1 MKHTFF
7 RQLPVWV
14 LACSLLACKK
24 QTVSPTASLN
34 LINAVPGSTPSLVT
48 NFGGTTPIVW
58 YKTALKLVYGTFDKA
73 SQALSLRGPQK
84 LAVYLY
90 PDTTAHS
97 TPLFNLDLQL
107 KPGTINTLFLTGTK
121 TAPDTL
127 LTTDVIP
134 YYPASDSSLGIRF
147 VNLSTGSAPVSV
159 NITGLANGSE
169 AAGISYKAI
178 TGFKKYPAP
187 AGLSQYNFEFRNAA
201 TGELLGS
208 YVLTGVNSTF
218 ANTAKRYRNFTLA
231 FMGLPADRTTWKIM
245 LIEAY
250 SYN

>member
-14 LACSLLACKK
+14 LSCTLLACTK

-48 NFGGTTPIVW
+48 NFSGTTPIVW
-58 YKTALKLVYGTFDKA
+58 YRTALKLVYGTVDKA
-73 SQALSLRGPQK
+73 SQSMSFTGPQK
-84 LAVYLY
+84 LAVFLY
-90 PDTTAHS
+90 PDTTTHS
-97 TPLFNLDLQL
+97 TPLFNLDLHL

-121 TAPDTL
+121 TAPDTM
-127 LTTDVIP
+127 LTTDILP
-134 YYPASDSSLGIRF
+134 YYPISDSSLGIRF
-147 VNLSTGSAPVSV
+147 VNLSAGSTPVSV

-169 AAGISYKAI
+169 AGSISYKNI
-178 TGFKKYPAP
+178 TGFKKYPAT
-187 AGLSQYNFEFRNAA
+187 ATVSQYNFEFRDAA
-201 TGELLGS
+201 SGALLGS
-208 YVLTGVNSTF
+208 YILAGVNSNV
-218 ANTAKRYRNFTLA
+218 ASTAKRYRNFTLA
-231 FMGLPADRTTWKIM
+231 FMGLPADKTTWKIA

>member
-1 MKHTFF
+1 MKHKFF
-7 RQLPVWV
+7 RQLPLWV
-14 LACSLLACKK
+14 LACSLLACTK

-48 NFGGTTPIVW
+48 NFSGTTPIVW
-58 YKTALKLVYGTFDKA
+58 YRTALKLVYGTFDKA
-73 SQALSLRGPQK
+73 SQGLSFNGPQK

-90 PDTTAHS
+90 PDTTTHS

-121 TAPDTL
+121 AAPDTL
-127 LTTDVIP
+127 LTTDVLP
-134 YYPASDSSLGIRF
+134 YYPATDSSLGIRF
-147 VNLSTGSAPVSV
+147 VNLSTGSMPVSV

-169 AAGISYKAI
+169 ATGISYKAV
-178 TGFKKYPAP
+178 TGFKKYPAT
-187 AGLSQYNFEFRNAA
+187 AAVSQYNFEFRDAA
-201 TGELLGS
+201 SGTLLGS
-208 YVLTGVNSTF
+208 YVLTGVNSTV
-218 ANTAKRYRNFTLA
+218 AATARRYRNFTLA
-231 FMGLPADRTTWKIM
+231 FMGLPTDPASRKIM